1 MASGVPFSEA
11 EKRFIVD
18 HAPTRSSWGAL
29 AAEMARA
36 CPTNGRRNGVAIRNF
51 YRRHQF
57 AEGKR
62 ETVAADIPIDIAAQL
77 RATGLSP
84 VEIGAL
90 VVAGLAGRSRSA
102 T

>member
-1 MASGVPFSEA
+1 MASGVPFSDD

-62 ETVAADIPIDIAAQL
+62 VTVAADVSADV
-77 RATGLSP
+77 ATRIRTAGLSP
-84 VEIGAL
+84 IEVGAI
-90 VVAGLAGRSRSA
+90 VAAGLRGRA
-102 T
+102 